1 MLTCLSLTTIQ
12 VQSPNSP
19 LELGG
24 QTARKFRRSTPP
36 SDNVH
41 VTCCSYFWLRSLVFL
56 FPFPLFKLTFHPN
69 SGSCSYSCSFGWS
82 IEDLAVNLSYTVSF
96 FIWVLFGSWEN
107 WWSLHILDWW
117 YDCSWLIISW
127 VDFLLTI
134 FFSEEQK
141 KWNAYDFSFPFL
153 LCSYRFFSFAI
164 DSEPAIE
171 LFLCCCLELLSKIWV
186 I

>member
-1 MLTCLSLTTIQ
+1 MLTCLSLTAIQ

-107 WWSLHILDWW
+107 WSSLHILDWW

-134 FFSEEQK
+134 FFFWRTKEMECIWFQ
-141 KWNAYDFSFPFL
+141 FSISAMFL
-153 LCSYRFFSFAI
+153 SF
-164 DSEPAIE
+164 
-171 LFLCCCLELLSKIWV
+171 LFICYWFRTSNRALPLL
-186 I
+186 